1 MAKTYQNVW
10 TNLKPE
16 TQARLSFS
24 TRAKG
29 PAMATLIASLK
40 NISSWPVGSCKDTA
54 GPASKQRHLM
64 ASTVKKYFMARSKFP
79 QKKPWAR
86 VPPHWP
92 AQSAKMCV
100 CLVWI
105 SQQEEMPKKSVDYL
119 GLSCLTSKSCAL
131 RFTSQNRKKNP
142 TQKIWTLKLPKDPYR
157 KKKPRFSMLTGT
169 GFVWFCQGNS
179 ASGCS
184 CSSQKRSLLSGPRT
198 FVVVKVVSP
207 LHVCRKNN
215 TMAQK
220 WPSKQKKMNW

>member
-64 ASTVKKYFMARSKFP
+64 ASTVKKNFMARSKFKETLEP
-79 QKKPWAR
+79 EN
-86 VPPHWP
+86 PHWP

-100 CLVWI
+100 LFEPLNKKKCPRKVWI
-105 SQQEEMPKKSVDYL
+105 ILGCLAWPLNFVPLAIHLKKTDKKILPKL
-119 GLSCLTSKSCAL
+119 W
-131 RFTSQNRKKNP
+131 
-142 TQKIWTLKLPKDPYR
+142 TQKLPKEPYR
-157 KKKPRFSMLTGT
+157 KKIRGILHGWQGLVAPLVAPAVPKRGRS
-169 GFVWFCQGNS
+169 CQ
-179 ASGCS
+179 AHE
-184 CSSQKRSLLSGPRT
+184 LL
-198 FVVVKVVSP
+198 
-207 LHVCRKNN
+207 
-215 TMAQK
+215 
-220 WPSKQKKMNW
+220 

>member
-64 ASTVKKYFMARSKFP
+64 ASTVKKNFMARSKFKETLEP
-79 QKKPWAR
+79 EN
-86 VPPHWP
+86 PHWP

-100 CLVWI
+100 LFEPLNKKKCPRKVWI
-105 SQQEEMPKKSVDYL
+105 ILGCLAWPLNFVHCDSPHKTETKILPKKFGRKNSQKSLSQRKSRDSPCWL
-119 GLSCLTSKSCAL
+119 GL
-131 RFTSQNRKKNP
+131 
-142 TQKIWTLKLPKDPYR
+142 
-157 KKKPRFSMLTGT
+157 
-169 GFVWFCQGNS
+169 V
-179 ASGCS
+179 
-184 CSSQKRSLLSGPRT
+184 
-198 FVVVKVVSP
+198 
-207 LHVCRKNN
+207 H
-215 TMAQK
+215 
-220 WPSKQKKMNW
+220 

>member
-100 CLVWI
+100 CVCVLFESLNKKKCQRKVWI
-105 SQQEEMPKKSVDYL
+105 ILGCLAWPLNLVHCDSPHKTEKKILPKKF
-119 GLSCLTSKSCAL
+119 G
-131 RFTSQNRKKNP
+131 R
-142 TQKIWTLKLPKDPYR
+142 
-157 KKKPRFSMLTGT
+157 
-169 GFVWFCQGNS
+169 
-179 ASGCS
+179 
-184 CSSQKRSLLSGPRT
+184 
-198 FVVVKVVSP
+198 
-207 LHVCRKNN
+207 
-215 TMAQK
+215 
-220 WPSKQKKMNW
+220 